1 MGNHCRS
8 VLDAKLPTATMAKE
22 IRSCGYAHIGPGLF
36 PADYVKALK
45 QYVKQWDGNTTD
57 AFHSGA
63 AGGRINVVP
72 PPNGPFGGDQPFSQ
86 PKRTFYELMQ
96 RVLSPGRCCHLFL
109 LSVML
114 ALPESNP
121 HVELPASGDQ
131 LWHRDQLRRFRK
143 SAPWTKGEW
152 NHYYGAPCQANP
164 SPHPALAPRPRPRPS
179 LSPVPCPEP
188 QCIFTST
195 M

>member
-1 MGNHCRS
+1 EVGALPEQRPNVMSEPRCRS
-8 VLDAKLPTATMAKE
+8 VLDAKLPTATIAEE

-36 PADYVKALK
+36 PAAYVRALAEHV
-45 QYVKQWDGNTTD
+45 QQWDGNTTD

-72 PPNGPFGGDQPFSQ
+72 PPDGPFGGDQLFSK
-86 PKRTFYELMQ
+86 PKQALYELMNQ
-96 RVLSPGRCCHLFL
+96 VFSPGSCCHLFL

-121 HVELPASGDQ
+121 HVERPASGDQ
-131 LWHRDQLRRFRK
+131 PWHRDQLRRFRE

-152 NHYYGAPCQANP
+152 NHYYGVAAPHTN
-164 SPHPALAPRPRPRPS
+164 SH
-179 LSPVPCPEP
+179 
-188 QCIFTST
+188 TN
-195 M
+195 